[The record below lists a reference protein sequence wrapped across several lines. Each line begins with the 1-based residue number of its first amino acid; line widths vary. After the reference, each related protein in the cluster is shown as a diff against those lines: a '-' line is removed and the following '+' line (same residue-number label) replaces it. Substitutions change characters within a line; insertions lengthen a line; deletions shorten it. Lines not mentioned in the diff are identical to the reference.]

1 MKPINKPTQSRQ
13 ELEALIADVLEGRL
27 DSETLETLRRSLE
40 DHPDLKSDWETLDPL
55 EPLQEHQMMA
65 ALDQAFPEHTYE
77 DPSFEASLRNSW
89 QKQTSGQDLYHFT
102 YILFK
107 RYALAASLTILG
119 GLSLLQLQSNS
130 QTERSSELSQAEL
143 TQVELTQEEISQS
156 EISEFLYGS
165 DESLSTSY
173 YASLFDADLDSEGA
187 TSIGSS
193 GNTGAGT
200 SGSGNAGTGNPGV
213 GKPTTGNP
221 TNTSNTD
228 KN

>member
-13 ELEALIADVLEGRL
+13 ELEALIADALEGRL
-27 DSETLETLRRSLE
+27 DSETLEALRHSLE
-40 DHPDLKSDWETLDPL
+40 DHPDLKSDWETLHPL
-55 EPLQEHQMMA
+55 EPLQDHQMMT
-65 ALDQAFPEHTYE
+65 ALDQAFPEHTFE

-89 QKQTSGQDLYHFT
+89 QKQTSGQDLYHIT

-119 GLSLLQLQSNS
+119 GLSLLQFQSNS
-130 QTERSSELSQAEL
+130 QAERSSELSQAEL
-143 TQVELTQEEISQS
+143 SQS

-187 TSIGSS
+187 TSTGSNW
-193 GNTGAGT
+193 NTGAGT
-200 SGSGNAGTGNPGV
+200 SGSGNVGTDNPGV
-213 GKPTTGNP
+213 GNPSNGNP
-221 TNTSNTD
+221 SNTSNSD
-228 KN
+228 KK

>member
-13 ELEALIADVLEGRL
+13 ELEALIADALEGRL
-27 DSETLETLRRSLE
+27 DSETLETLQCSLE

-65 ALDQAFPEHTYE
+65 ALDQAFPKQAFE
-77 DPSFEASLRNSW
+77 DPSFETSLRNSW

-119 GLSLLQLQSNS
+119 GLSLLQFQSKS
-130 QTERSSELSQAEL
+130 QTERSSELSQA
-143 TQVELTQEEISQS
+143 ELTQEEISQS

-187 TSIGSS
+187 TSTGSS

-213 GKPTTGNP
+213 GNPTTGNP